1 MAVSPQFPPA
11 LPLLT
16 DPARLEATSLL
27 WFVPELETEAHPTL
41 LFALQLTRQP
51 RTLLP
56 RNSPAL
62 VSRPSLPHPSLDDLT
77 PPHSHLAT
85 PGTHQVGLCGVTTT
99 QHVLSPTVWVVLL
112 YHLVLDS
119 LATFRLVPGDCY
131 GFSHYLVTR
140 KGGQDCR
147 AAL

>member
-41 LFALQLTRQP
+41 LFALQLARQP

-77 PPHSHLAT
+77 PSHSHLAT

-112 YHLVLDS
+112 YHLVLH
-119 LATFRLVPGDCY
+119 PP
-131 GFSHYLVTR
+131 
-140 KGGQDCR
+140 
-147 AAL
+147 AALRLEPENRNNYIHCLHLLINGKRRTIL